1 MKNKTVKMVL
11 SVAVLLICCGAYIGV
26 KTYVAKQEESSAE
39 AEEDTTVSVFSA
51 NTDEIKSLEFII
63 NKEETVFA
71 KENDGWVKEDE
82 PEFPVNQD
90 TLDSAASAVASVDSD
105 RVLEDVEDLTQYGL
119 DDPSNTIQIIYQEE
133 DGEETTTVL
142 RVGDKNDS
150 TSQYYVSK
158 DDDRKTVYLVDASCV
173 EPFAD
178 SLYDYAKGEDFP
190 AITNTEYVRGI
201 DVNGEESSYK
211 LEKEADTG
219 FWNISGDGDSE
230 KADSAKASSLVTNL
244 GSIAYDKFVDYNCK
258 NESQYGLNKPYAV
271 ITVDYQEEVEAE
283 EDLTDDENSVEI
295 SETDAEEISG
305 ETSEEEGKTEE
316 LSEETSG
323 ETSEAE
329 KEETEELSEEISGDT
344 SEAEGEETEE
354 SSEET
359 SGETSEAKGEGAEEP
374 SEETSGETSEAEEEE
389 PEKLSE
395 ETSGES
401 SETEEGTSAEASD
414 SDDAD
419 PILED
424 RQLVIVVGDDA
435 GDDSR
440 YVMVNGSS
448 QVYTIS
454 NDTLTSFL
462 GKTEADFWD
471 MTVSYLS
478 VNNLE
483 SMNVS
488 HKGNVYQIDVSRE
501 TSENEDGE
509 EETTTTYLLDGKETD
524 TTEFTTF
531 YNKLINMAGQ
541 RRLTEEYSPEED
553 AEMTVILNPTDGNSI
568 HVDYYSYDTN
578 YYAAVT
584 DGKIYLVNKMTV
596 KEMFTA
602 FETLT
607 AE

>member
-1 MKNKTVKMVL
+1 M
-11 SVAVLLICCGAYIGV
+11 
-26 KTYVAKQEESSAE
+26 
-39 AEEDTTVSVFSA
+39 
-51 NTDEIKSLEFII
+51 
-63 NKEETVFA
+63 
-71 KENDGWVKEDE
+71 
-82 PEFPVNQD
+82 
-90 TLDSAASAVASVDSD
+90 
-105 RVLEDVEDLTQYGL
+105 
-119 DDPSNTIQIIYQEE
+119 
-133 DGEETTTVL
+133 
-142 RVGDKNDS
+142 
-150 TSQYYVSK
+150 
-158 DDDRKTVYLVDASCV
+158 
-173 EPFAD
+173 
-178 SLYDYAKGEDFP
+178 
-190 AITNTEYVRGI
+190 
-201 DVNGEESSYK
+201 
-211 LEKEADTG
+211 
-219 FWNISGDGDSE
+219 
-230 KADSAKASSLVTNL
+230 
-244 GSIAYDKFVDYNCK
+244 
-258 NESQYGLNKPYAV
+258 
-271 ITVDYQEEVEAE
+271 
-283 EDLTDDENSVEI
+283 
-295 SETDAEEISG
+295 
-305 ETSEEEGKTEE
+305 
-316 LSEETSG
+316 
-323 ETSEAE
+323 
-329 KEETEELSEEISGDT
+329 
-344 SEAEGEETEE
+344 
-354 SSEET
+354 
-359 SGETSEAKGEGAEEP
+359 
-374 SEETSGETSEAEEEE
+374 
-389 PEKLSE
+389 
-395 ETSGES
+395 
-401 SETEEGTSAEASD
+401 
-414 SDDAD
+414 
-419 PILED
+419 
-424 RQLVIVVGDDA
+424 IVVGDDA